1 MTDMFNIDN
10 MENWT
15 AEYFAMPENQKKAEK
30 ACDRYD
36 RLMVK
41 NLKKMLASG
50 AEQIAIEDAA
60 ADDPGKVLE
69 KARYEVIPGAQMDG
83 KKGKVRVDL
92 IYQKAE
98 FIPEK

>member
-1 MTDMFNIDN
+1 MIKIDN

-41 NLKKMLASG
+41 NLKKMLSSG
-50 AEQIAIEDAA
+50 SEHISIMDAE

-69 KARYEVIPGAQMDG
+69 KARYEVLPKAEMDG
-83 KKGKVRVDL
+83 KKGRIRVDL
-92 IYQKAE
+92 IHQKAE
-98 FIPEK
+98 FIPD

>member
-1 MTDMFNIDN
+1 MIKIDN

-15 AEYFAMPENQKKAEK
+15 AEYFAMPEIQKKAEK

-41 NLKKMLASG
+41 NLRKRISSG
-50 AEQIAIEDAA
+50 LEQISIMDAE

-69 KARYEVIPGAQMDG
+69 KARYEADSA
-83 KKGKVRVDL
+83 KGV
-92 IYQKAE
+92 
-98 FIPEK
+98 P

>member
-1 MTDMFNIDN
+1 MIKIDN

-15 AEYFAMPENQKKAEK
+15 AEYFAMPDNQKKAEK

-41 NLKKMLASG
+41 NLRKKISAGL
-50 AEQIAIEDAA
+50 EQISITDAE

-69 KARYEVIPGAQMDG
+69 KARYEVIPKAEMGG
-83 KKGKVRVDL
+83 KKGRIRVDL
-92 IYQKAE
+92 VQQKAE
-98 FIPEK
+98 FIPD